1 MAACSC
7 AIHDQETGFGRRGF
21 TLVELLVVIAIIG
34 TLVGLLLPAVQSAR
48 EAARSSTCANNFKQ
62 MGLAAQN
69 FISVKG
75 YYPPAGTAHC
85 KNVALYGG
93 SDPSP
98 PSGYTRGE
106 GGSWAFWILPYM
118 EYANQYAKIDQS
130 LDSYGW
136 WETPGRAVR
145 DQFVRWYPQ
154 DFQCPSNP
162 NRPWMR
168 YRDAYLH
175 PAYVAIGGSDRDM
188 KLGGTNV
195 AASDGFSSGT
205 KSFRWIGGSNGGD
218 MADNGV
224 MLLNG
229 KVKPEHVTDGT
240 SKTMILSEQTD
251 WARPAS
257 PNATYTASGAY
268 QGPNSSYQCTNA
280 LVQWDGHWVMIDGTR
295 TAFSRGSGWGVMN
308 VTTVTDPLGTRVCPT
323 AGSPAPNAPG
333 GLFAQSSKTPIRSAH
348 AGPGAWVLFADG
360 SVNFLA
366 EGIDTNLF
374 KDMAVR
380 DSGQQ
385 KGLSQ

>member
-1 MAACSC
+1 MATCACEV
-7 AIHDQETGFGRRGF
+7 HDQKAGFSRRGF

-62 MGLAAQN
+62 MGLAAHN

-75 YYPPAGTAHC
+75 YYPSAGSSHC
-85 KNVALYGG
+85 LNVATYGG
-93 SDPSP
+93 ADPTG
-98 PSGYTRGE
+98 SGYTRGE

-118 EYANQYAKIDQS
+118 EHGNKYSQIDLN

-136 WETPGRAVR
+136 WQTFGNAVGTKF
-145 DQFVRWYPQ
+145 QNWYPK
-154 DFQCPSNP
+154 DFQCPTNP
-162 NRPWMR
+162 NNPWIR
-168 YRDAYLH
+168 YRDQYLA
-175 PAYVAIGGSDRDM
+175 PSYVAIGGSDRDM
-188 KLGGTNV
+188 KVVSSGVNV
-195 AASDGFSSGT
+195 AASDGYSAGT
-205 KSFRWIGGSNGGD
+205 RSFRWIAGSNGGD

-257 PNATYTASGAY
+257 PNAGYVTSGY
-268 QGPNSSYQCTNA
+268 YHGPNSGYECTPSQ
-280 LVQWDGHWVMIDGTR
+280 VQWDGHWVMIDGTR
-295 TAFSRGSGWGVMN
+295 TAFNRGAGWSVNN
-308 VTTVTDPLGTRVCPT
+308 VTTVTDPLGTRVCPS
-323 AGSPAPNAPG
+323 AGYHYG
-333 GLFAQSSKTPIRSAH
+333 GMGTQSSKTPIRSAH

>member
-1 MAACSC
+1 MATCSC
-7 AIHDQETGFGRRGF
+7 GVHDRRTGFGRRGF

-34 TLVGLLLPAVQSAR
+34 TLVGLLLPAIQSAR

-69 FISVKG
+69 FISARG
-75 YYPPAGTAHC
+75 YYPPAATAHC
-85 KNVALYGG
+85 KPATSGPPVVPNDGG
-93 SDPSP
+93 
-98 PSGYTRGE
+98 GYSLGL

-118 EYANQYAKIDQS
+118 DYASQYAKVDQS
-130 LDSYGW
+130 INNWGW
-136 WETPGRAVR
+136 NETSGNSI
-145 DQFVRWYPQ
+145 QKLQYFYPK
-154 DFQCPSNP
+154 DFQCPTNP
-162 NRPWMR
+162 NNPWIKWR
-168 YRDAYLH
+168 NNFLA
-175 PAYVAIGGSDRDM
+175 PSYVAIGGSDRDM
-188 KLGGTNV
+188 KVGGANQTFSGGYGSGTN
-195 AASDGFSSGT
+195 
-205 KSFRWIGGSNGGD
+205 KYRWYYTTYGG

-229 KVKPEHVTDGT
+229 KVKPEYVTDGT

-257 PNATYTASGAY
+257 PDATYVAAGLY
-268 QGPNSSYQCTNA
+268 PGPNSGYACTND
-280 LVQWDGHWVMIDGTR
+280 LTQWQGYLAMIDGTR
-295 TAFSRGSGWGVMN
+295 TAFNRGFGWNVYN

-323 AGSPAPNAPG
+323 KGSNRSG
-333 GLFAQSSKTPIRSAH
+333 NLVGDTVAQAHNTPIRSAH